1 MFKSIQWKVL
11 TVFILLIISVMIVVG
26 TFLLSNINNYYHE
39 EFAMQME
46 QTVFIP
52 ELTSQLTA
60 AINGE
65 DPTATLNQLME
76 VYIGRI
82 GVDSFRNYYILD
94 SKGNIVAS
102 SEGAGYGQAEISHNL
117 LTAMDGKVGDKVDN
131 RGEVMDYAY
140 PILKNGKTAY
150 IIYISDTK
158 DEIDAVMSRIFV
170 IIFWVLLL
178 GLAMSVV
185 MGLFLSRTIIAP
197 IASLKRKAEKLAAG
211 DFGSKIEVKSRD
223 EIADLTVTFNTM
235 AAELKRTLDDISAE
249 KNKIE
254 TIFRFM
260 TDGVMAFSRDGSI
273 LHINPAARKMLD
285 IAEDDNI
292 NFDEFFEKA
301 GVNVKLA
308 GFLYLDD
315 YKTTEKDVKIDDKD
329 LKAYFAPF
337 MTENDRID
345 GVVVVFQ
352 DITEQLKLDNSRRE
366 FVANVSHE
374 LRTPLTTVKS
384 YAETLAENAEK
395 GSMEQS
401 FLDVIN
407 NETDRMTRLVKDL
420 LTLSRLDYDKTA
432 LVKNTFSLQR
442 LVEEVVRKLSMDA
455 KKHEHRLVFKP
466 KGEMPPFYGD
476 RDRLEQVITNIIS
489 NAVKYTPDGGTIE
502 VSCDY
507 FFTDAVITVK
517 DNGIGIPEAD
527 LPRIFERFYRVD
539 KARTRKFGGTGLG
552 LAIAKEIVESHGGK
566 IEINSKQG
574 KGTEV
579 RITMPLYSE

>member
-11 TVFILLIISVMIVVG
+11 TVFVLLIISVMIVVG
-26 TFLLSNINNYYHE
+26 TFLLSNINKYYHD

-52 ELTSQLTA
+52 ELTDQLYA
-60 AINGE
+60 AANQQE
-65 DPTATLNQLME
+65 PTDALSELME

-94 SKGNIVAS
+94 RRGNIIDGSDGV
-102 SEGAGYGQAEISHNL
+102 GGQITATQNL
-117 LTAMDGKVGDKVDN
+117 LQAMDGRVGDAVDS

-140 PILKNGKTAY
+140 PIVSDGGTQY

-178 GLAMSVV
+178 GLAMSIVL
-185 MGLFLSRTIIAP
+185 GLFLSRTIIAP
-197 IASLKRKAEKLAAG
+197 IISLKKKAEKLAAG

-235 AAELKRTLDDISAE
+235 AAELKQTLNDISAE

-285 IAEDDNI
+285 IAEDSEI
-292 NFDEFFEKA
+292 YFDSFFESI

-308 GFLYLDD
+308 EFLYLND
-315 YKTTEKDVKIDDKD
+315 YKTAEKNVKTEDKD

-337 MTENDRID
+337 MTEGDRTD

-352 DITEQLKLDNSRRE
+352 DVTEQLKLDNSRRE

-432 LVKNTFSLQR
+432 LVKNTFPLQK
-442 LVEEVVRKLSMDA
+442 LVEEIVRKLSMDA
-455 KKHEHRLVFKP
+455 RKHEHQLVFAP

-489 NAVKYTPDGGTIE
+489 NAVKYTPDGGRIE
-502 VSCDY
+502 VGCDY

-552 LAIAKEIVESHGGK
+552 LAIAKEIVDAHGGK

>member
-11 TVFILLIISVMIVVG
+11 TVFVLLIISVMIVVG
-26 TFLLSNINNYYHE
+26 TFLLSNINKYYHD

-52 ELTSQLTA
+52 ELTDQLYA
-60 AINGE
+60 AANQQE
-65 DPTATLNQLME
+65 PTDALSELME

-94 SKGNIVAS
+94 RRGNIIDGSDGV
-102 SEGAGYGQAEISHNL
+102 GGQITATQNL
-117 LTAMDGKVGDKVDN
+117 LQAMDGRVGDAVDS

-140 PILKNGKTAY
+140 PIVNDGGTQY

-178 GLAMSVV
+178 GLAMSIVL
-185 MGLFLSRTIIAP
+185 GLFLSRTIIAP
-197 IASLKRKAEKLAAG
+197 IISLKKKAEKLAAG

-235 AAELKRTLDDISAE
+235 AAELKQTLNDISAE

-285 IAEDDNI
+285 IAEDSEI
-292 NFDEFFEKA
+292 YFDSFFESI

-308 GFLYLDD
+308 EFLYLND
-315 YKTTEKDVKIDDKD
+315 YKTAEKNVKTEDKD

-337 MTENDRID
+337 MTEGDRTD

-352 DITEQLKLDNSRRE
+352 DVTEQLKLDNSRRE

-432 LVKNTFSLQR
+432 LVKNTFPLQK
-442 LVEEVVRKLSMDA
+442 LVEEIVRKLSMDA
-455 KKHEHRLVFKP
+455 RKHEHQLVFAP

-489 NAVKYTPDGGTIE
+489 NAVKYTPDGGRIE
-502 VSCDY
+502 VGCDY

-552 LAIAKEIVESHGGK
+552 LAIAKEIVDAHGGK